1 MGKLKVADDTALV
14 TAYIQSLE
22 PSFAKMMEAVRQTI
36 LSVDKEIGEHIKW
49 NAPCFYYTGEM
60 NPYNPKEYKRE
71 LVVFNFYKKDYLLLV
86 FPSGAKVN
94 DISGILEGDYKDG
107 RRLVKINDLAD
118 LKSKEKALK
127 KVIKEWLKL
136 IEK

>member
-1 MGKLKVADDTALV
+1 MAKSKVTDDTALV
-14 TAYIQSLE
+14 TEYIQKLE
-22 PSFAKMMEAVRQTI
+22 PSFAKMMEAVRLTI

-60 NPYNPKEYKRE
+60 KPYNPKEYKRE

-94 DISGILEGDYKDG
+94 DTSGILEGDYKDG
-107 RRLVKINDLAD
+107 RRFVKINDLAD
-118 LKSKEKALK
+118 LKSKEIALK
-127 KVIKEWLKL
+127 KVIKDWLKL
-136 IEK
+136 VEK